1 MKINLLNPCGG
12 GYVTPAIK
20 VVEFQPEGVL
30 CASTK
35 QYGSGIDDLTETEF
49 DWSNN

>member
-1 MKINLLNPCGG
+1 MQVNLLNPCGG

-30 CASTK
+30 C
-35 QYGSGIDDLTETEF
+35 GSGEFSTPTWQYDDDQSLG
-49 DWSNN
+49 W

>member
-12 GYVTPAIK
+12 GYVTPAVK

-30 CASTK
+30 C
-35 QYGSGIDDLTETEF
+35 GSFTSNGIGDAVEEAWPELG
-49 DWSNN
+49 

>member
-30 CASTK
+30 C
-35 QYGSGIDDLTETEF
+35 GSGTFSTPTWGNDNESLDF
-49 DWSNN
+49 N

>member
-1 MKINLLNPCGG
+1 MQVNLLNPCGG

-30 CASTK
+30 C
-35 QYGSGIDDLTETEF
+35 GSGQFTTPDWVPDDETLDF
-49 DWSNN
+49 N